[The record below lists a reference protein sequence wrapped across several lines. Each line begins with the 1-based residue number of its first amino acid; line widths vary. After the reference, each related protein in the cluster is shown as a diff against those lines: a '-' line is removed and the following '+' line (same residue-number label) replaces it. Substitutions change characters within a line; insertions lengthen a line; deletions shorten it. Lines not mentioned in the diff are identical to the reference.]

1 MTSPQRANERA
12 CAEKER
18 LSAAVQDAS
27 DDILALQTHR
37 WTSVNGGC
45 FGDLMYMDELL
56 EKPIANGKRLGRPIN
71 HTFTDM
77 GAKKTLDCCLR
88 GLPPARVFRAA
99 AILRYDPPRVSG
111 PSCCRLCDR
120 AQQPVSSWPG

>member
-45 FGDLMYMDELL
+45 FGDLMY
-56 EKPIANGKRLGRPIN
+56 IGR
-71 HTFTDM
+71 
-77 GAKKTLDCCLR
+77 A
-88 GLPPARVFRAA
+88 FRKAHCKWEEA
-99 AILRYDPPRVSG
+99 WQAYQSHVHG
-111 PSCCRLCDR
+111 HGC
-120 AQQPVSSWPG
+120 